1 MAVLIRALVVFT
13 ITFFAAMPLSLR
25 AQSMQTT
32 AKQAII
38 VDMGTGMTLLDK
50 NADERMPTSSMSKV
64 MTAYMIF
71 EALQEG
77 RLKTNDMLTVSEKAW
92 QKGGSKMF
100 VEVGKRVSVEDLLKG
115 VIVQSGNDASIVLA
129 EGIAGSE
136 EQFSRIMTMR
146 AKDLGMN
153 NSNFKNASG
162 WPDSEH
168 YSTARDLATL
178 AQRIIVDFPHYYSY
192 YSIKEFTF
200 NGIKQPNRNPLL
212 YHNEL
217 GADGIKTGH
226 TDLGGYGLMASGE
239 KDGRRVVMVLNG
251 MATEKER
258 ANESVRL
265 LSWSL
270 GNFEN
275 IELVK
280 SGQILD
286 SVQTAFAKSNELPL
300 TVGRDIRI
308 TIPKGERRG
317 VTLNVKYQSPVI
329 APVKQGD
336 KIGEL
341 VVSVPQIGDFSVH
354 LVAAK
359 DLEKAGF
366 LGRIK
371 GNLINLIKG

>member
-1 MAVLIRALVVFT
+1 MPVSARFLVIFTLILFT
-13 ITFFAAMPLSLR
+13 TMPLY
-25 AQSMQTT
+25 AQGMQTV
-32 AKQAII
+32 AKQAVII
-38 VDMGTGMTLLDK
+38 DMGTGMTLLDK

-64 MTAYMIF
+64 MTAYMVF

-77 RLKTNDMLTVSEKAW
+77 RLKTSDTLPVSEKAW

-115 VIVQSGNDASIVLA
+115 VIVQSGNDATIVLA

-136 EQFSRIMTMR
+136 EQFARAMTVR
-146 AKDLGMN
+146 AKDLGMH
-153 NSNFKNASG
+153 NSQFKNASG
-162 WPDSEH
+162 WPDPEH

-212 YHNEL
+212 YRDEL

-226 TDLGGYGLMASGE
+226 TEAGGYGLMASGE
-239 KDGRRVVMVLNG
+239 KDGRRIVMVLNG
-251 MATEKER
+251 MASDRER
-258 ANESVRL
+258 ANESARL
-265 LSWSL
+265 MAWAL
-270 GNFEN
+270 GSFEN

-286 SVQTAFAKSNELPL
+286 NAKTALAKDKELPL
-300 TVGRDIRI
+300 TVGRDIHI
-308 TIPKGERRG
+308 TVPKGEKNN
-317 VTLNVKYQSPVI
+317 VTLSVKYQGPVT
-329 APVKQGD
+329 APLKQGE
-336 KIGEL
+336 KVGEL
-341 VVSVPQIGDFSVH
+341 IVSVPQIGDFSVP
-354 LVAAK
+354 LVAAQ

-366 LGRIK
+366 FGRIK
-371 GNLINLIKG
+371 DNLINLVKG